1 MRVTLSTIGRFHMFP
16 LAQELERHEVL
27 ERIYSGFPWSKLA
40 REGVS
45 RKRVKTFPYVRPL
58 LMGTHLLP
66 FKVPHSTL
74 DQLHQLSVV
83 TLDHYVAKNLP
94 DSDIFVGHEGVGL
107 ISGAA
112 AQKRGM
118 LYVCDRGC
126 AHMAWRENILNEENA
141 RFGLPPRPR
150 PRTYNREIKEY
161 YQADLIVVASEMAKR
176 SFLMEGFEE
185 EKIKVVP
192 YGVNFKRFHRVDV
205 PKDDCFEVLFVGG
218 LSLRKGAID
227 LFDAF
232 EAAEIANKRLTI
244 IGRIDPQVEAFLQ
257 DRLKA
262 SSIRCLGH
270 VAHDQLKLHMS
281 RADVM
286 AMPSIEDGF
295 GMVVGEA
302 MACGCPVIV
311 SSNAGA
317 ADIVREGENGFVIP
331 IRSPEILREKFEY
344 LAQAPDVQRAM
355 SVNAVKSI
363 RTLGGWGEYGKKVLA
378 VYNEALSARGR
389 NT

>member
-1 MRVTLSTIGRFHMFP
+1 MKVTLSTIGRFHMFP
-16 LAQELERHEVL
+16 LARELERHGVL
-27 ERIYSGFPWSKLA
+27 ERIYSGFPWSKLE

-45 RKRVKTFPYVRPL
+45 RERVKTFPYVRPL
-58 LMGTHLLP
+58 LMGTRALP
-66 FKVPHSTL
+66 FQVPHSALDRLHLLSVATL
-74 DQLHQLSVV
+74 DR
-83 TLDHYVAKNLP
+83 YVAQDLP

-126 AHMAWRENILNEENA
+126 AHMAWREEILNEENA

-150 PRTYNREIKEY
+150 PQTYGREIEEY
-161 YQADLIVVASEMAKR
+161 DRADLIVLASEMAKR
-176 SFLMEGFEE
+176 SFLAKGFAE

-192 YGVNFKRFHRVDV
+192 YGVNFERFHRVDV
-205 PKDDCFEVLFVGG
+205 QKDDCFEVLFVGG
-218 LSLRKGAID
+218 LSFRKGGAD

-232 EAAEIANKRLTI
+232 EAAQIANKRLTI
-244 IGRIDPQVEAFLQ
+244 IGRIDPQVESFLK
-257 DRLKA
+257 DRLTA
-262 SSIRCLGH
+262 PSVRCLGH
-270 VAHDQLKLHMS
+270 VAHDQLKEHMS

-302 MACGCPVIV
+302 LACGCPVIV

-331 IRSPEILREKFEY
+331 IRSPDILREKFEY
-344 LAQAPDVQRAM
+344 LAQAPDVQRSM
-355 SVNAVKSI
+355 SEAAENSI
-363 RTLGGWGEYGKKVLA
+363 RTLGGWDEYGKKMIGI
-378 VYNEALSARGR
+378 YGEALRARGC